1 MSKTQIVTLLTDFG
15 LRDIYVG
22 VMKGAIAQINP
33 QLTIIDLTHEI
44 PPQNIIAGRFCLMTA
59 YSYFPVGTVHI
70 AVVDP
75 GVGSDR
81 RSVAVE
87 CGNCVLVGPDNGLL
101 SGVLSQENAMPTA
114 GYAYAA
120 VELTNPEYWRTS
132 EPSNTFHGRDIF
144 ATVGAHI
151 ATGVPLQQLGEA
163 IDIDSLVR
171 SPIPD
176 CTPTEDGVDGCIQY
190 IDTFG
195 NLITNIPGNLV
206 TGKNWSIALSP
217 AKLRDRYCRDFVIAT
232 GKSYSNGEFGNLIA
246 LVGSH
251 SWIEIAVYRGNA
263 QAFLGIDWG
272 AKVQIKFN

>member
-1 MSKTQIVTLLTDFG
+1 MSKTQIITLLTDFG

-22 VMKGAIAQINP
+22 AIKGAIAQINP

-87 CGNCVLVGPDNGLL
+87 CGNCVLVGPDNGLF
-101 SGVLSQENAMPTA
+101 SGVLSQEKAI
-114 GYAYAA
+114 AA
-120 VELTNPEYWRTS
+120 VELTNPKYWRTS

-151 ATGVPLQQLGEA
+151 TKGVPLQQLGEA
-163 IDIDSLVR
+163 IDPDSLVR
-171 SPIPD
+171 SSIPD
-176 CTPTEDGVDGCIQY
+176 CTPTADGVDGCIQY

-206 TGKNWSIALSP
+206 TGKNWSVAIAP
-217 AKLRDRYCRDFVIAT
+217 AKVRSDSKIDFVIAS